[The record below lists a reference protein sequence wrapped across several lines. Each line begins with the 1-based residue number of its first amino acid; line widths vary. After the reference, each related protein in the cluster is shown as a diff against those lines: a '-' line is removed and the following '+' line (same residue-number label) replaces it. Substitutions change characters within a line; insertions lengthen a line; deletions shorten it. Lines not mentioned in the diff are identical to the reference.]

1 MKTFKELRRELEE
14 HPRIG
19 ARIVK
24 AINPMD
30 KIKDKMD
37 KLKKAGGLTG
47 IMKDKMQDALDK
59 VNPMSVVNKAMTLK
73 RKEKIKKLSDK
84 KQKLTDKST
93 KISKQIKKIRAKIK
107 KP

>member
-14 HPRIG
+14 HPSIG

-59 VNPMSVVNKAMTLK
+59 VKPMSVK